1 MKLLVPEAGS
11 EETRT
16 VAGTATAL
24 AASRLAYVEVRG
36 VIGRLRAE
44 RRAGEAAI
52 TRAGHVLDRYWSEM
66 GVTELDERLASSAA
80 ALAER
85 HAIRGADAVHLAS
98 ALDLAHADADAVVFA
113 TWDQR
118 LAAVAASQG
127 LATFP
132 DR

>member
-11 EETRT
+11 QETRT
-16 VAGTATAL
+16 VAGTATTL
-24 AASRLAYVEVRG
+24 AASRLAYVELRG

-44 RRAGEAAI
+44 RRAGEAAL

-85 HAIRGADAVHLAS
+85 YVIRGADAVHLAS
-98 ALDLAHADADAVVFA
+98 ALLLAHGRADDVLFA
-113 TWDQR
+113 TWDGR
-118 LAAVAASQG
+118 LAAVAASEG
-127 LATFP
+127 LETFP